1 MSNEADP
8 EIQGVLIKN
17 QTIILEPNRQ
27 QELERKGY
35 GEMEKDKLILKPFES
50 LYLLYIGV
58 LTIFKGKKNINFNS
72 FLQICKKQDD
82 TILTKFL
89 VYRDLRTRGYTVKDG
104 FGFGSDF
111 RVYGKGDFGEK
122 GAKFLV
128 FGLNEGKQ
136 EKLGK
141 LQKKVEEIT
150 KMGKEP
156 IIAVIQRQGEI
167 IYYKISRI
175 NFYQN
180 TQKMDMQDFEFYS
193 IIYTLPTLLYILKDF
208 FSLHIPDH
216 IFQHN
221 LSY

>member
-1 MSNEADP
+1 MVNQNNFFMSAEVDP
-8 EIQGVLIKN
+8 EIQSVLIKN
-17 QTIILEPNRQ
+17 QSIILEPNRQ
-27 QELERKGY
+27 QELEQKGY
-35 GEMEKDKLILKPFES
+35 GDMVKDKLVLKPFES
-50 LYLLYIGV
+50 LYLLYTGK
-58 LTIFKGKKNINFNS
+58 LALFRGKKNIGFDL
-72 FLQICKKQDD
+72 FLQICKKQDES
-82 TILTKFL
+82 ILTKFL

-111 RVYGKGDFGEK
+111 RVYAKGDFGEK

-136 EKLGK
+136 EKIGK

-175 NFYQN
+175 NFHQN
-180 TQKMDMQDFEFYS
+180 TQKMDMQDFEF
-193 IIYTLPTLLYILKDF
+193 
-208 FSLHIPDH
+208 
-216 IFQHN
+216 
-221 LSY
+221 

>member
-1 MSNEADP
+1 MVNHNNFFMSAEVDP

-17 QTIILEPNRQ
+17 QSIILEPNRQ
-27 QELERKGY
+27 QELEQKGY
-35 GEMEKDKLILKPFES
+35 GDMVKDKLFLKPFES
-50 LYLLYIGV
+50 LYLLYTGK
-58 LTIFKGKKNINFNS
+58 LALFRGKKNIGFDL
-72 FLQICKKQDD
+72 FLQICKKQDES
-82 TILTKFL
+82 ILTKFL

-111 RVYGKGDFGEK
+111 RVYAKGDYGEK

-136 EKLGK
+136 EKMGK

-167 IYYKISRI
+167 IYYKISRM

-180 TQKMDMQDFEFYS
+180 TQKMDMQDFEF
-193 IIYTLPTLLYILKDF
+193 
-208 FSLHIPDH
+208 
-216 IFQHN
+216 
-221 LSY
+221 

>member
-1 MSNEADP
+1 MVNHNNFFMSAEADP

-17 QTIILEPNRQ
+17 QSIILEPNRQ
-27 QELERKGY
+27 QELEQKGY
-35 GEMEKDKLILKPFES
+35 GDMVKDKLVLKPFES
-50 LYLLYIGV
+50 LYLLYTGK
-58 LTIFKGKKNINFNS
+58 LALFKGKKNIGFDL
-72 FLQICKKQDD
+72 FLQICKKQDES
-82 TILTKFL
+82 ILTKFL

-111 RVYGKGDFGEK
+111 RVYAKGDYGEK

-136 EKLGK
+136 EKIGK

-167 IYYKISRI
+167 IYYKISRM

-180 TQKMDMQDFEFYS
+180 TQKMDMQDFEF
-193 IIYTLPTLLYILKDF
+193 
-208 FSLHIPDH
+208 
-216 IFQHN
+216 
-221 LSY
+221 

>member
-1 MSNEADP
+1 MSTEADP

-27 QELERKGY
+27 QELEQKGY
-35 GEMEKDKLILKPFES
+35 GEIEKDKLFLKSFES
-50 LYLLYIGV
+50 LYLLYTGMLV
-58 LTIFKGKKNINFNS
+58 IFKGKKNVNFNS

-111 RVYGKGDFGEK
+111 RVYGKGDFGKK

-175 NFYQN
+175 NFHPN
-180 TQKMDMQDFEFYS
+180 TQKMDMQDFEF
-193 IIYTLPTLLYILKDF
+193 
-208 FSLHIPDH
+208 
-216 IFQHN
+216 
-221 LSY
+221 

>member
-1 MSNEADP
+1 MESDNKFFMSTEADP

-27 QELERKGY
+27 QELEQKGY
-35 GEMEKDKLILKPFES
+35 GEIEKDKLFLKSFES
-50 LYLLYIGV
+50 LYLLYTGMLV
-58 LTIFKGKKNINFNS
+58 IFKGKKNVNFNS

-175 NFYQN
+175 NFHPN
-180 TQKMDMQDFEFYS
+180 TQKMDMQDFQF
-193 IIYTLPTLLYILKDF
+193 
-208 FSLHIPDH
+208 
-216 IFQHN
+216 
-221 LSY
+221 

>member
-1 MSNEADP
+1 MESDDKFFMSTEADP

-27 QELERKGY
+27 QELEQKGY
-35 GEMEKDKLILKPFES
+35 GEIEKDKLFLKSFES
-50 LYLLYIGV
+50 LYLLYTGMLV
-58 LTIFKGKKNINFNS
+58 IFKGKKNVNFNS

-175 NFYQN
+175 NFHPN
-180 TQKMDMQDFEFYS
+180 TQKMDMQDFQF
-193 IIYTLPTLLYILKDF
+193 
-208 FSLHIPDH
+208 
-216 IFQHN
+216 
-221 LSY
+221 

>member
-1 MSNEADP
+1 MSTEAGL

-27 QELERKGY
+27 QELEQKGY
-35 GEMEKDKLILKPFES
+35 GEIEKDKLFLKPFES

-58 LTIFKGKKNINFNS
+58 LTIFKGKKSVNFNS

-89 VYRDLRTRGYTVKDG
+89 VYRDLRTRGYIVKDG
-104 FGFGSDF
+104 FGFGPDF

-175 NFYQN
+175 NFHPN
-180 TQKMDMQDFEFYS
+180 TQKMDMQDFEF
-193 IIYTLPTLLYILKDF
+193 
-208 FSLHIPDH
+208 
-216 IFQHN
+216 
-221 LSY
+221 

>member
-1 MSNEADP
+1 MSVEVDP

-17 QTIILEPNRQ
+17 QSIILEPNRQ
-27 QELERKGY
+27 QELEQKGY
-35 GEMEKDKLILKPFES
+35 GDMVKDKLFLKPFES
-50 LYLLYIGV
+50 LYLLYTGK
-58 LTIFKGKKNINFNS
+58 LALFRGKKNIGFDL
-72 FLQICKKQDD
+72 FLQLCKKQDED
-82 TILTKFL
+82 ILTKFL

-111 RVYGKGDFGEK
+111 RVYAKGDFGEK

-136 EKLGK
+136 EKMGK

-167 IYYKISRI
+167 IYYKISKM
-175 NFYQN
+175 NFYKNKFKGQN
-180 TQKMDMQDFEFYS
+180 F
-193 IIYTLPTLLYILKDF
+193 
-208 FSLHIPDH
+208 
-216 IFQHN
+216 IFDDN
-221 LSY
+221 AK

>member
-1 MSNEADP
+1 MSIEADP

-35 GEMEKDKLILKPFES
+35 GEMEKDKLFLKPFES
-50 LYLLYIGV
+50 LYLLYTGK
-58 LTIFKGKKNINFNS
+58 LALFRGKKNIGFDL
-72 FLQICKKQDD
+72 FLQICKKQDES
-82 TILTKFL
+82 ILTKFL

-111 RVYGKGDFGEK
+111 RVYAKGDFGEK

-136 EKLGK
+136 EKIGK

-180 TQKMDMQDFEFYS
+180 TQKMDMQDFEF
-193 IIYTLPTLLYILKDF
+193 
-208 FSLHIPDH
+208 
-216 IFQHN
+216 
-221 LSY
+221 

>member
-1 MSNEADP
+1 MVNHNNFFMSAEVDP

-17 QTIILEPNRQ
+17 QSIILEPNRQ
-27 QELERKGY
+27 QELEQKGY
-35 GEMEKDKLILKPFES
+35 GDMVKDKLVLKPFES
-50 LYLLYIGV
+50 LYLLYTGK
-58 LTIFKGKKNINFNS
+58 LALFRGKKNIGFDL
-72 FLQICKKQDD
+72 FLQICKKQDEG
-82 TILTKFL
+82 ILTKFL

-111 RVYGKGDFGEK
+111 RVYAKGDFGEK

-136 EKLGK
+136 EKIGK

-175 NFYQN
+175 NFHPN
-180 TQKMDMQDFEFYS
+180 TQKMDMQDFQF
-193 IIYTLPTLLYILKDF
+193 
-208 FSLHIPDH
+208 
-216 IFQHN
+216 
-221 LSY
+221 

>member
-1 MSNEADP
+1 MVNHNNFFMSAEVDP

-17 QTIILEPNRQ
+17 QSIILEPNRQ
-27 QELERKGY
+27 QELEQKGY
-35 GEMEKDKLILKPFES
+35 GDMVKDKLFLKPFES
-50 LYLLYIGV
+50 LYLLYTGK
-58 LTIFKGKKNINFNS
+58 LALFRGKKNIGFDLL
-72 FLQICKKQDD
+72 LQICKKQDES
-82 TILTKFL
+82 ILTKFL

-111 RVYGKGDFGEK
+111 RVYAKGDYGEK

-136 EKLGK
+136 EKMGK

-167 IYYKISRI
+167 IYYKISRM

-180 TQKMDMQDFEFYS
+180 TQKMDMQDFEF
-193 IIYTLPTLLYILKDF
+193 
-208 FSLHIPDH
+208 
-216 IFQHN
+216 
-221 LSY
+221 

>member
-1 MSNEADP
+1 MESSNKFFMSTEADP

-27 QELERKGY
+27 QELEQKGY
-35 GEMEKDKLILKPFES
+35 GEIEKDKLFLKSFES
-50 LYLLYIGV
+50 LYLLYTGV
-58 LTIFKGKKNINFNS
+58 LTIFKGKKNVNFNS

-89 VYRDLRTRGYTVKDG
+89 VYRDLRTKGYTVKDG

-175 NFYQN
+175 NFHPN
-180 TQKMDMQDFEFYS
+180 TQKMDMQDFQF
-193 IIYTLPTLLYILKDF
+193 
-208 FSLHIPDH
+208 
-216 IFQHN
+216 
-221 LSY
+221 

>member
-1 MSNEADP
+1 MVNQNNFFMSAEADP

-17 QTIILEPNRQ
+17 QSIILEPNRQ
-27 QELERKGY
+27 QELEQKGY
-35 GEMEKDKLILKPFES
+35 GDMVKDKLFLKPFES
-50 LYLLYIGV
+50 LYLLYTGK
-58 LTIFKGKKNINFNS
+58 LALFRGKKNIGFDL
-72 FLQICKKQDD
+72 FLQICKKQDES
-82 TILTKFL
+82 ILTKFL

-111 RVYGKGDFGEK
+111 RVYAKGDFGEK

-136 EKLGK
+136 EKIGK

-167 IYYKISRI
+167 IYYKISRM
-175 NFYQN
+175 NFHQN
-180 TQKMDMQDFEFYS
+180 TQKMDMQDFEF
-193 IIYTLPTLLYILKDF
+193 
-208 FSLHIPDH
+208 
-216 IFQHN
+216 
-221 LSY
+221 

>member
-1 MSNEADP
+1 MVNHNNFFMSAEADP

-17 QTIILEPNRQ
+17 QSIILEPNRQ
-27 QELERKGY
+27 QELEQKGY
-35 GEMEKDKLILKPFES
+35 GDMVKDKLFLKPFES
-50 LYLLYIGV
+50 LYLLYAGK
-58 LTIFKGKKNINFNS
+58 LALFSGKKNIGFDL
-72 FLQICKKQDD
+72 FLQICKKQDES
-82 TILTKFL
+82 ILTKFL

-111 RVYGKGDFGEK
+111 RVYAKGDFGKK

-136 EKLGK
+136 EKIGK

-167 IYYKISRI
+167 IYYKISRM

-180 TQKMDMQDFEFYS
+180 TQKMDMQDFEF
-193 IIYTLPTLLYILKDF
+193 
-208 FSLHIPDH
+208 
-216 IFQHN
+216 
-221 LSY
+221 